1 MSEAENKQNVIPWKN
16 EASEQAMLAAARVE
30 EAGVDSIQS
39 ATAGIAHDTDE
50 QRQVM
55 TEAADRFEE
64 ASRELSD
71 GAVEKFNMTL
81 PFVHTQGG
89 LADLQA
95 SMSGLLEGVIRTN
108 LRLAQEIFVAQ
119 TPRAFAELQQQFLLE
134 YFNAFQQGAA
144 ALMRVT
150 TQTADRNSA
159 QL

>member
-1 MSEAENKQNVIPWKN
+1 
-16 EASEQAMLAAARVE
+16 
-30 EAGVDSIQS
+30 
-39 ATAGIAHDTDE
+39 
-50 QRQVM
+50 M
-55 TEAADRFEE
+55 T
-64 ASRELSD
+64 S
-71 GAVEKFNMTL
+71 

-108 LRLAQEIFVAQ
+108 LRLAQEIFMAQ
-119 TPRAFAELQQQFLLE
+119 TPRAFAELQQRFLLE